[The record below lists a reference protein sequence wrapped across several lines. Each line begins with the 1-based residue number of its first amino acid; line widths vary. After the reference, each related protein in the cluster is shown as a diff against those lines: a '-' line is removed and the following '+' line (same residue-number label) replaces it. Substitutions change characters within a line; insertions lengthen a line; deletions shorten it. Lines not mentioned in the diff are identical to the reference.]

1 MGCCVPQHLHMHRK
15 HCFIFSMPYA
25 YMSSGQETP
34 EKYMSRLSNNCWG
47 LGICTKS
54 CQLQENADQ
63 KVLNG
68 PAVNQQMSVE
78 WDGGAQL
85 IDSRGCGE

>member
-1 MGCCVPQHLHMHRK
+1 MHGK

-47 LGICTKS
+47 LGMCTKR

-63 KVLNG
+63 KVLEG
-68 PAVNQQMSVE
+68 QAVNQQMSVE
-78 WDGGAQL
+78 WDDGAQL
-85 IDSRGCGE
+85 IDNRGWRE